1 MRKKTSL
8 SYDHEVDLIDLF
20 KVIWVD
26 KIKVILITTISFLI
40 GIGTSYLIPQNYSN
54 SLAIK
59 VSNNYDFLN
68 NEFES
73 TLYTSEIILNKFITE
88 LQDYEEFLTNFNNT
102 KKIREK
108 ISKLP
113 LENQQKELLKYK
125 KLLEITSQSNLII
138 LNFKWDN
145 INEATDIL
153 QNTVNLAYDNLE
165 KSIYKES
172 KNVLINQ
179 KELAL
184 KNDNKRLQFLKEHR
198 WIAKEL
204 GISDNQITI
213 LGQDFK
219 YHPLYYLIGYRAIDK
234 QIDVIENRNYYK
246 YDLIEQKIIS
256 LKKKNIKFIKFD
268 IRSIE
273 VKSLINTKLIL
284 VTSVFL
290 GLFVSLCYV
299 VISHLY
305 HSKIISKKRY

>member
-8 SYDHEVDLIDLF
+8 SYGDEVDLIDLF
-20 KVIWVD
+20 KIIWVA
-26 KIKVILITTISFLI
+26 KIKIILITTISFLI

-59 VSNNYDFLN
+59 VADNYDFLN
-68 NEFES
+68 NESES
-73 TLYTSEIILNKFITE
+73 ILYTNEIILNKFITE

-102 KKIREK
+102 KKTREK

-113 LENQQKELLKYK
+113 LGNQLKELFKYE
-125 KLLEITSQSNLII
+125 KLLEITRQSNLII

-153 QNTVNLAYDNLE
+153 QNTVNLAYDNLK
-165 KSIYKES
+165 KSIYKEI
-172 KNVLINQ
+172 KNVFIKE

-184 KNDNKRLQFLKEHR
+184 KNDNKRLQFLKEQR

-213 LGQDFK
+213 LGQDNQ
-219 YHPLYYLIGYRAIDK
+219 YLYYLTGYRAIDK
-234 QIDVIENRNYYK
+234 QIDVIENRSYHK
-246 YDLIEQKIIS
+246 YDLSEQKIIS

-268 IRSIE
+268 IRSIQ

-299 VISHLY
+299 LISHLY
-305 HSKIISKKRY
+305 HSKIISKKRH